1 MSDISIAN
9 VINVSVSTPP
19 TGLSDYQVNNLA
31 IFTKEVPV
39 NGAITAAN
47 PGIYVSPAD
56 VLADWGAGTEV
67 YAMANAIF
75 SQTPNLLDG
84 SAQLIIFPMAGGGTI
99 AADFVAGHKV
109 QFFATAI
116 PAGYDP
122 NDAEYIAGAAALAPL
137 RVKLL
142 VASHLL
148 ASLTPSTGL
157 FSVLFATANTHA
169 RLFLYTLGALAKNA
183 RIEAAAYA
191 GRALSVDY
199 TGTATTNTMHLK
211 QLATIS
217 VDTGITQATLDSC
230 QALGVDVYVPIAGR
244 PSVFTSG
251 ANDFFDNVANLD
263 WLVFALTVAG
273 FNALALTGTKVPQ
286 TEPGIAVL
294 RGAYI
299 DVLKRAVANGFLAP
313 GAWNSSELFGNPE
326 ALRRNIEEIGFYI
339 YSAPVNLQSQ
349 ADRAARKAPLIR
361 IAVKYAGAVQSSE
374 VIVSINQ

>member
-19 TGLSDYQVNNLA
+19 TGLSDYQVNNFA
-31 IFTKEVPV
+31 IFSKEVPV

-56 VLADWGAGTEV
+56 VLADWGVSEV
-67 YAMANAIF
+67 YSMALAMF

-84 SAQLIIFPMAGGGTI
+84 SGQLIVFPMAGGGTI
-99 AADFVAGHKV
+99 AVDFVAGRKV

-122 NDAEYIAGAAALAPL
+122 NDAEYIAGAAALASL

-157 FSVLFATANTHA
+157 FAILFATTNPHA
-169 RLFLYTLGALAKNA
+169 RLFLYTQGALAKNA
-183 RIEAAAYA
+183 RIAFAAYA
-191 GRALSVDY
+191 GRALAVDY
-199 TGTATTNTMHLK
+199 TGTATANTVDLK
-211 QLATIS
+211 QLATIA

-230 QALGVDVYVPIAGR
+230 QTLGVDVYVPIAGR
-244 PSVFTSG
+244 PSVFISG

-273 FNALALTGTKVPQ
+273 FNALALTGTKLPQ

-299 DVLKRAVANGFLAP
+299 DVLKEAVANGFLAP
-313 GAWNSSELFGNPE
+313 GAWNSPELFGNPD
-326 ALRRNIEEIGFYI
+326 ALRRNIAEVGFYI

-349 ADRAARKAPLIR
+349 ADRVARKAPLIR
-361 IAVKYAGAVQSSE
+361 IAVKYAGAVQSSQ